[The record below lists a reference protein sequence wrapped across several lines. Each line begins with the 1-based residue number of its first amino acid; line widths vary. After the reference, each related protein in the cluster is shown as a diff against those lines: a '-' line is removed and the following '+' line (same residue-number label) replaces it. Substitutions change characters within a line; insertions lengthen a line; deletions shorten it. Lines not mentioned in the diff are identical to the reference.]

1 MPAPQ
6 VLALPSTV
14 TTLSSE
20 PRERV
25 VVIGSGIGGL
35 ATALALKNSG
45 REVVLVERDPEPP
58 EITADRAFAEWK
70 RPGVPQFRHAH
81 ILLSRLQTEL
91 RDHHPELLDELERAG
106 IALSSLDEVLPEPHN
121 VSYEPQAGDED
132 LQHLW
137 GRRAT
142 FEYIARRHVE
152 RLPHVTILHSVR
164 VEGFVT
170 EEAGGALKVT
180 GLQLSRGGKREV
192 LKADVVVDA
201 SGKQTKSPE
210 WLRKLGVAV
219 GVDATPSDY
228 TYVCRHYRLND
239 PTQSP
244 LRRGTGG
251 NLDYLWYGIFYE
263 EHGHFSVAFA
273 CPTAEE
279 EIAGIIRSE
288 DGFAAVCKRIEVLN
302 HWTSLAEG
310 TTGVLGAGR
319 FENRWFRYGARGGRP
334 LLGFF
339 AVGDALAQTNPM
351 YGRGCSAAF
360 VEAHVLAEALV
371 EQSGALERARHYDRR
386 TRALLKTHFDFCLV
400 SDRMFLA
407 RAKRER
413 GFSLPLRD
421 RIVDH
426 LYERAWIPA
435 MRDSLFVARELV
447 KAMQMRDVSSVPVRL
462 VMVFFILLAWLRNA
476 FKRENPAPLALGP
489 ARKELL
495 DGLSP
500 STNPGLSGEIE
511 PCKFSRVA

>member
-1 MPAPQ
+1 
-6 VLALPSTV
+6 V
-14 TTLSSE
+14 TTLNSE

-58 EITADRAFAEWK
+58 SITADRAFAEWK
-70 RPGVPQFRHAH
+70 RSGVPQFRHAH
-81 ILLSRLQTEL
+81 ILLSRLQTVL
-91 RDHHPELLDELERAG
+91 RDHHPELLDELKSAG
-106 IALSSLDEVLPEPHN
+106 FVLSSLDEILPEPHN
-121 VSYEPQAGDED
+121 ASYEPQAGDED

-152 RLPHVTILHSVR
+152 RLPHVTILHSAR

-170 EEAGGALKVT
+170 EESGGAVKVT
-180 GLQLSRGGKREV
+180 GLELSREGKHEV

-210 WLRKLGVAV
+210 WLRRLGVAV
-219 GVDATPSDY
+219 DVEATPSEY

-239 PTQSP
+239 PTESP
-244 LRRGTGG
+244 PRRGTGG
-251 NLDYLWYGIFYE
+251 NLDYLWYGIFYA

-279 EIAGIIRSE
+279 ELAAIIRSE
-288 DGFAAVCKRIEVLN
+288 EGFEAVCKRIEVLN
-302 HWTSLAEG
+302 HWTGLAE
-310 TTGVLGAGR
+310 TTTRVFGAGR
-319 FENRWFRYGARGGRP
+319 FENRWFRYGARGGRR

-360 VEAHVLAEALV
+360 VQAHALAETLA
-371 EQSGALERARHYDRR
+371 ERKDPLASARRYDQR
-386 TRALLKTHFDFCLV
+386 TRALLRTHFDFAVV
-400 SDRMFLA
+400 SDRMYLA

-413 GFSLPLRD
+413 GLSLPARD
-421 RIVDH
+421 RVVDH
-426 LYERAWIPA
+426 LFERAWIPA

-447 KAMQMRDVSSVPVRL
+447 KAAQMREVSSLPVRL
-462 VMVFFILLAWLRNA
+462 AMVFFILLAWVRNA
-476 FKRENPAPLALGP
+476 FKRENPTPLAVGP
-489 ARKELL
+489 SRNELL

-500 STNPGLSGEIE
+500 ATNPGVSGEIE